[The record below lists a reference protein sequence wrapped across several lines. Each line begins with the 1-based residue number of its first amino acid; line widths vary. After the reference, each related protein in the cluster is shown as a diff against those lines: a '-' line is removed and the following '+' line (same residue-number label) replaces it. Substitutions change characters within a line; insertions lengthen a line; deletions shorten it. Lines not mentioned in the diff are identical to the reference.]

1 MYYWFQAHMLGLLS
15 SPSQPLPPRGK
26 GSEQAGHDLRV
37 KLSKQR
43 QLLVMNVMDRDELIS
58 YFDVSLG
65 MLTFKVQ
72 RDSLCHLHVLILLLL
87 HAFHSYLITAVCF

>member
-1 MYYWFQAHMLGLLS
+1 MLGLLS

-72 RDSLCHLHVLILLLL
+72 RGFTMPLTCT
-87 HAFHSYLITAVCF
+87 HSFTFACFPQLFNYCCVFLNLPAP